1 MTKDQIIE
9 YYLKNEQLRY
19 QAAKEGYKTLKQIVI
34 TLLVCLSLVA
44 CFWIYFGLPTEDILV
59 EGSGNKAII
68 ENKIE
73 GSELWQ

>member
-9 YYLKNEQLRY
+9 YHVKNDQLRY

-34 TLLVCLSLVA
+34 TLLVCLSLVT
-44 CFWIYFGLPTEDILV
+44 CFWIYFGMPNEDILV
-59 EGSGNKAII
+59 EGDGSKAII

-73 GSELWQ
+73 GSGIWQ